1 MRRWRRQKDES
12 IEPPSEH
19 WCLPDPEKCPGDA
32 EMSLSDSTN
41 RNFYDIHAPEK

>member
-19 WCLPDPEKCPGDA
+19 WRVHDPEKCSREA
-32 EMSLSDSTN
+32 EMNLSDSTN